1 MELSQTEIARK
12 SGISTSFMCDIL
24 HERKKPSALVAER
37 LEEVTDVE
45 LIRAWLMPQKY
56 YNQLIHKVIG
66 DGYSFIQSNLQLQK
80 KGEEK
85 HELGRSSTETEEA

>member
-1 MELSQTEIARK
+1 MELSQTEIAKK

-45 LIRAWLMPQKY
+45 FRAWLMPQKY
-56 YNQLIHKVIG
+56 YNQLINKVIG
-66 DGYSFIQSNLQLQK
+66 DAYSFMQSNNHSK
-80 KGEEK
+80 KQFHKLRE
-85 HELGRSSTETEEA
+85 S